1 MAEEQVRLRE
11 ANRTQLRLEAINLD
25 ELIEANHAARA
36 IWELLGKLDV
46 SRFEEPIK
54 AREGSAGRDATD
66 PRILLALWLYAIS
79 EGVASA
85 RALERLCASHDAY
98 KWICGGVS
106 VNYHLLSEFRVEH
119 GAALD
124 ELMAQL
130 LGALMSNQLVTLYR
144 VAQDGTRVR
153 ASAGTSSFHRRQTLH
168 QHVRQARRRIEELKA
183 EAENSALSERVKQA
197 QHRAARERE
206 QRLKQALAQA
216 TELAKVQTT
225 QKNHPQ
231 RKAEKEVRAS
241 STDPE
246 ARVMKRGDGGFRPSY
261 NLQLATDVQSRIVV
275 GVTVTNQG
283 TDSQQSLP
291 MLDDIKAR
299 TGREPK
305 QCLLDGG
312 YLHFGSIIKAA
323 ARGVELLVP
332 MHKHAGYKAEL
343 YAPHPKDP
351 PAIAQYRARM
361 GAPETGE
368 IYKQRAATAETV
380 NADFK
385 CKHNLDRFLVR
396 GLHKTLTVSV
406 LTALAYNLTRV
417 IRMGWTL

>member
-168 QHVRQARRRIEELKA
+168 KHVRQARRRIEELKA
-183 EAENSALSERVKQA
+183 EADNSALSERVKQA
-197 QHRAARERE
+197 QHRAARDRE
-206 QRLKQALAQA
+206 HRLNQALEQA
-216 TELAKVQTT
+216 TELAQLQTT

-299 TGREPK
+299 TGREP
-305 QCLLDGG
+305 QAVPARRRLLALWQYHQGRG
-312 YLHFGSIIKAA
+312 
-323 ARGVELLVP
+323 AR
-332 MHKHAGYKAEL
+332 
-343 YAPHPKDP
+343 
-351 PAIAQYRARM
+351 
-361 GAPETGE
+361 
-368 IYKQRAATAETV
+368 
-380 NADFK
+380 
-385 CKHNLDRFLVR
+385 
-396 GLHKTLTVSV
+396 S
-406 LTALAYNLTRV
+406 
-417 IRMGWTL
+417 

>member
-1 MAEEQVRLRE
+1 MGEEAVRLRE
-11 ANRTQLRLEAINLD
+11 ANRTQLRLEPINLD
-25 ELIEANHAARA
+25 QVIDENHPARA
-36 IWELLGKLDV
+36 IWELLHKLDV

-66 PRILLALWLYAIS
+66 PRILLALWIYAIS

-85 RALERLCASHDAY
+85 RALERLCTSHDAY

-106 VNYHLLSEFRVEH
+106 VNYHMLSDFRVAH
-119 GAALD
+119 GVALD

-130 LGALMSNQLVTLYR
+130 LGALMRNKLVTLYR

-153 ASAGTSSFHRRQTLH
+153 ASAGASSFRRRKTLREH
-168 QHVRQARRRIEELKA
+168 VQHARKRIEELNA
-183 EAENSALSERVKQA
+183 EAENGELSERVKQA
-197 QHRAARERE
+197 RQRAARERE
-206 QRLKQALAQA
+206 QRLTQALKQAA
-216 TELAKVQTT
+216 ELAKSQTT

-246 ARVMKRGDGGFRPSY
+246 ARVMKRGDGGFRPCY
-261 NLQLATDVQSRIVV
+261 NLQLATDVHSRILV
-275 GVTVTNQG
+275 GVTITNKG
-283 TDSQQSLP
+283 SDNRQSLP

-299 TGREPK
+299 TGGQPR

-312 YLHFGSIIKAA
+312 YLHFGSITKAA
-323 ARGVELLVP
+323 ARGVEFLMP
-332 MHKHAGYKAEL
+332 MHKRGGYKAEV

-361 GAPETGE
+361 AAPDTGE
-368 IYKQRAATAETV
+368 IYKQRAATAETI

-385 CKHNLDRFLVR
+385 CKRNLERFLVR
-396 GLHKTLTVSV
+396 GLHKTLTVAV
-406 LTALAYNLTRV
+406 LTALTYNFTRV